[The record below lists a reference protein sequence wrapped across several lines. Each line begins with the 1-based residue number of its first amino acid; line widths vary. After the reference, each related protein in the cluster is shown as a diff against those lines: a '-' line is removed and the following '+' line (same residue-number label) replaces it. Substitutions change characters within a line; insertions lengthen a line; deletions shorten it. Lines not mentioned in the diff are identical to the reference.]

1 MKPLK
6 ITACVLLGASAI
18 AIAVMCVTSVI
29 TPIKFE
35 ETRMERQDEVVKN
48 LVALRTAELEFRN
61 QRGCFTDNLDSLI
74 LFLKT
79 TPKKEIVKMGSLT
92 EKQLEAGMTEEKAN
106 EIFKAAKARVEQKD
120 TVFESDSAKFAYI
133 WATDKQMIDAGLQG
147 FARDT
152 LRLNMLQAVF
162 KGEYNE
168 ENIADICIIPH
179 SGGKKF
185 EVKVN
190 NDYTTASGTHVPLF
204 AIFAPFE
211 TFLGDL
217 DAQELVNLIDQE
229 TKLEHYPGLKVGDV
243 EEPNNYA
250 GNWE

>member
-18 AIAVMCVTSVI
+18 AIAVMCVMSVI
-29 TPIKFE
+29 TPIKFD
-35 ETRMERQDEVVKN
+35 ETKMQRDEAVVAN
-48 LVALRTAELEFRN
+48 LKALRTAELEFRN
-61 QRGCFTDNLDSLI
+61 QNGRFTPDLDSLI

-79 TPKKEIVKMGSLT
+79 APKKDLVKMGSLT
-92 EKQLEAGMTEEKAN
+92 EKQLEAGMTEDKAT
-106 EIFKAAKARVEQKD
+106 EIFKAAKARVEKMD

-152 LRLNMLQAVF
+152 LRLNMLEAIF
-162 KGEYNE
+162 KGQYTE
-168 ENIADICIIPH
+168 ETIAEICVIPH
-179 SGGKKF
+179 SGGQKF
-185 EVKVN
+185 KVEVN
-190 NDYTTASGTHVPLF
+190 NEYTTASGTNVPLF
-204 AIFAPFE
+204 VIYAPFE
-211 TFLGDL
+211 SYLGDL
-217 DAQELVNLIDQE
+217 DKQELINLVDQE
-229 TKLEHYPGLKVGDV
+229 TKLEHYPGLKVGDI

>member
-1 MKPLK
+1 MKSLK
-6 ITACVLLGASAI
+6 ITACVLLGLSAI
-18 AIAVMCVTSVI
+18 GIAVMCVSSVI

-35 ETRMERQDEVVKN
+35 EARVEREAEVVKN

-61 QRGCFTDNLDSLI
+61 QNGRFTADLDSLI

-79 TPKKEIVKMGSLT
+79 TPKKELVKMGSLT
-92 EKQLEAGMTEEKAN
+92 EKQLESGMTEAKAM
-106 EIFKAAKARVEQKD
+106 EIFKAAKARVEKMD

-152 LRLNMLQAVF
+152 LRLNMLEAIF
-162 KGEYNE
+162 KGQYTE
-168 ENIADICIIPH
+168 ETIADICVIPF

-185 EVKVN
+185 EVQVN
-190 NDYTTASGTHVPLF
+190 NEYTTSSGTHVPLF
-204 AIFAPFE
+204 AIFAPFD
-211 TFLGDL
+211 TYLGDL
-217 DAQELVNLIDQE
+217 DAQELVNLKDQE

>member
-18 AIAVMCVTSVI
+18 AIAVMCVMSVI
-29 TPIKFE
+29 TPIQFE
-35 ETRMERQDEVVKN
+35 EARVQREADVVKN
-48 LVALRTAELEFRN
+48 LVALRTAELEYRN
-61 QRGCFTDNLDSLI
+61 QKGGFTADLDSLI

-79 TPKKEIVKMGSLT
+79 TPKKELVKMGSLT
-92 EKQLEAGMTEEKAN
+92 EKQLESGMTEAKAI
-106 EIFKAAKARVEQKD
+106 EIFKAAKARVEKLD

-152 LRLNMLQAVF
+152 LKLNMLEAIF
-162 KGEYNE
+162 KGQYTE
-168 ENIADICIIPH
+168 ETISEICVIPH

-190 NDYTTASGTHVPLF
+190 NEYTTSSGTHVPLF

-211 TFLGDL
+211 SYLGDL
-217 DAQELVNLIDQE
+217 DEQELVNLVDQE